1 MTALTDWISAALVR
15 WVGFV
20 LRFRVPVVI
29 VSLFAAAL
37 ALYYASSRLGINTD
51 TANMISPELPW
62 RQDFI
67 EFREAFPA
75 RDRNVAVVV
84 SAPSAERAD
93 AFATALVARLEAEP
107 ELFGS
112 VLAAGIGDFFE
123 RNGLLYLSVDQLEAL
138 ADRLAEAQPLLG
150 LLAPEFDAAT
160 VLGVAGR
167 ALDEAP
173 DDPAV
178 DALVAELAGAVRAAE
193 AGERDPVA
201 WRRLMLGDDVSALAG
216 ANGRRIVVLRP
227 ELDFTRVQPAAPA
240 MNALRAVLAELAAE
254 DFPDVDAQVTGSVAM
269 EHEEMLTVRSGA
281 GLAAVASLAM
291 VLFVL
296 YAALRSFKLVAI
308 ALVTLLAGLAGTAAF
323 AAAAVGHLNLLS
335 VAFAVLY
342 VGLGVDFIFHVC
354 LRLKELL
361 AEGVSLDDAI
371 VRTAG
376 GVGSSLVICT
386 VTTAAGFYAFIPTDF
401 DGVSELGLI
410 SGTGMFISLAVS
422 FTLLPALLG
431 VALGESDRAARP
443 SWLPAASLA
452 PLVSRPRAVI
462 GIGVALGVTAVL
474 LVPRAEFDS
483 NPIHLRDPASES
495 VRTLELLASDGEAPL
510 FDLAVIAPDRQ
521 TAETWAERLR
531 ALPEV
536 RRVTTAD
543 ALVPNDQEEK
553 LFVLEDLELVLGPG
567 FGEVERRPFD
577 AARLERALVELERRL
592 DGVAANGSGKAAL
605 AAALDALLA
614 RLARDDDA
622 AQQRRLAA
630 LDADIVG
637 NLPEELAR
645 LERALGAEPFDI
657 DGLPPALAERW
668 IAPDGR
674 YLLEIAP
681 TENVNE
687 NAAARRF
694 VDAVRSVVPN
704 ATGLPVVYEEASATV
719 VRAFQIAFAYAFVL
733 VTVLLYVFLRRTR
746 DVLLVLGPI
755 VLACV
760 VTAAATVV
768 IGMPFN
774 FANIITLPL
783 LLGIGVDNGIHI
795 VHRMRYEPPA
805 DGTPLRTS
813 TSMAVLACGLT
824 TVASFGNLGFSA
836 HRGMASMGLLLTLG
850 MAVVLAATLVL
861 LPALL
866 RLGGSRW
873 RFS

>member
-1 MTALTDWISAALVR
+1 A
-15 WVGFV
+15 
-20 LRFRVPVVI
+20 
-29 VSLFAAAL
+29 
-37 ALYYASSRLGINTD
+37 
-51 TANMISPELPW
+51 
-62 RQDFI
+62 
-67 EFREAFPA
+67 
-75 RDRNVAVVV
+75 
-84 SAPSAERAD
+84 
-93 AFATALVARLEAEP
+93 
-107 ELFGS
+107 
-112 VLAAGIGDFFE
+112 
-123 RNGLLYLSVDQLEAL
+123 
-138 ADRLAEAQPLLG
+138 
-150 LLAPEFDAAT
+150 
-160 VLGVAGR
+160 
-167 ALDEAP
+167 
-173 DDPAV
+173 
-178 DALVAELAGAVRAAE
+178 
-193 AGERDPVA
+193 
-201 WRRLMLGDDVSALAG
+201 
-216 ANGRRIVVLRP
+216 
-227 ELDFTRVQPAAPA
+227 PAAF
-240 MNALRAVLAELAAE
+240 
-254 DFPDVDAQVTGSVAM
+254 DGGS
-269 EHEEMLTVRSGA
+269 
-281 GLAAVASLAM
+281 
-291 VLFVL
+291 
-296 YAALRSFKLVAI
+296 
-308 ALVTLLAGLAGTAAF
+308 
-323 AAAAVGHLNLLS
+323 AVG
-335 VAFAVLY
+335 
-342 VGLGVDFIFHVC
+342 
-354 LRLKELL
+354 
-361 AEGVSLDDAI
+361 
-371 VRTAG
+371 
-376 GVGSSLVICT
+376 LV
-386 VTTAAGFYAFIPTDF
+386 
-401 DGVSELGLI
+401 

-431 VALGESDRAARP
+431 VVLGESDRAARP

-474 LVPRAEFDS
+474 LVPRAELDR

-605 AAALDALLA
+605 AAALDTLLA

-622 AQQRRLAA
+622 ARQRRLAA

-813 TSMAVLACGLT
+813 TSMAVL
-824 TVASFGNLGFSA
+824 
-836 HRGMASMGLLLTLG
+836 
-850 MAVVLAATLVL
+850 
-861 LPALL
+861 
-866 RLGGSRW
+866 
-873 RFS
+873 